1 MKAKKDFFPSSFIFC
16 FCLNQPLKLKWYFA
30 FFLEKFS
37 IMKSA
42 KIKSSK
48 KNDNLFAK
56 AKSSKAIQ
64 ELYIPVVKVFIE
76 KKSTAPNS
84 ARVSIAT
91 NDKPAIIAGRADG
104 KIIEYNVFNFVNPR
118 FLPNSI
124 IFCD

>member
-1 MKAKKDFFPSSFIFC
+1 MNNNKKKDI
-16 FCLNQPLKLKWYFA
+16 
-30 FFLEKFS
+30 
-37 IMKSA
+37 
-42 KIKSSK
+42 
-48 KNDNLFAK
+48 LFAK

-64 ELYIPVVKVFIE
+64 ELQIPVVRVLIE